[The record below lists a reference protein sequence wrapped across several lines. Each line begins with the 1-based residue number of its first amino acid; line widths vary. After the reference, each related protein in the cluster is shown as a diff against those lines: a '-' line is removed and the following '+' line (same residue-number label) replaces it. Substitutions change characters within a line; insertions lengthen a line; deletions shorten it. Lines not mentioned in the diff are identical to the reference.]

1 MSLPS
6 GLPLTL
12 ASLVALSSPAL
23 AHPGVPGDFSSQLRH
38 VLTNPDHVGA
48 LVGLG
53 VLALGLAIVLWRS
66 RPAARRPRIWLRRG
80 R

>member
-12 ASLVALSSPAL
+12 ASLVVLSSPAL
-23 AHPGVPGDFSSQLRH
+23 AHPGVPGDLSSQLRH
-38 VLTNPDHVGA
+38 VLTNPDHVSA

-66 RPAARRPRIWLRRG
+66 RPGTRRPQIDARRRR
-80 R
+80 

>member
-12 ASLVALSSPAL
+12 APLLVLSSPAL
-23 AHPGVPGDFSSQLRH
+23 AHPGVPDDLSSQLRH
-38 VLTNPDHVGA
+38 VLTNPDHVTA

-53 VLALGLAIVLWRS
+53 GLALGLAIVLWRS
-66 RPAARRPRIWLRRG
+66 RAGTERPEMGPRRRR
-80 R
+80 